1 MKRPNRAKLP
11 LFENLI
17 NEEYSGMDDQF
28 RMYFSND

>member
-1 MKRPNRAKLP
+1 MKRSNKAKLP

-28 RMYFSND
+28 RMYFF